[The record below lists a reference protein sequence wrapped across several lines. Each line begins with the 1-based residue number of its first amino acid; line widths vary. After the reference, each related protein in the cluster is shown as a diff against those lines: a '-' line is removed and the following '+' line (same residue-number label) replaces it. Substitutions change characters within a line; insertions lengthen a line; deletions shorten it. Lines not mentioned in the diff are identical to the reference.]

1 MKTYFV
7 IYIYSY
13 SVHNLEEESSMIV
26 DVENSNAKNILN
38 AIKKEAPN
46 LVQIL
51 NITPLN

>member
-7 IYIYSY
+7 RYSY
-13 SVHNLEEESSMIV
+13 TLGYRDNEYSSYLIV
-26 DVENSNAKNILN
+26 DVENSKAQNILN
-38 AIKKEAPN
+38 AIKKKAPN

>member
-7 IYIYSY
+7 RYIYSY

-26 DVENSNAKNILN
+26 DVENPNAKNILN
-38 AIKKEAPN
+38 AIRKNTPN
-46 LVQIL
+46 LVKIL